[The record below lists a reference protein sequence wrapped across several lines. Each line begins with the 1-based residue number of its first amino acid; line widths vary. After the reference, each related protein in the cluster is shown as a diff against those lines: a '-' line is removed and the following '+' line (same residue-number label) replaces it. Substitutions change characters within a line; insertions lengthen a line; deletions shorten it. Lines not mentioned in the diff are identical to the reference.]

1 MSHFL
6 ARSQSCIE
14 HLLASTSTSLINS
27 TLTISG
33 TNYIRIYNQELEALK
48 SFIKSIGKHRTYIDT
63 AFDLDGNNQQKS
75 NSKVVKKESKSFT
88 MVTALVTLF
97 GVGILAA
104 IGFWYYKKKHSKSLP
119 KIKENLPPAIPNVY
133 YVPGFGQIPQ
143 HMVPNDHCHQ

>member
-1 MSHFL
+1 MLHFL
-6 ARSQSCIE
+6 AQSQSCLE
-14 HLLASTSTSLINS
+14 YLLESTSTSLINS
-27 TLTISG
+27 TLTIWG
-33 TNYIRIYNQELEALK
+33 TDDITNEELEALK
-48 SFIKSIGKHRTYIDT
+48 SFIKSIGKHRTYVDT
-63 AFDLDGNNQQKS
+63 AYDLNGNNQQKS

-88 MVTALVTLF
+88 MVTALVMLF

-133 YVPGFGQIPQ
+133 YIPGFGQIPQ

>member
-88 MVTALVTLF
+88 MVIVLVTLF